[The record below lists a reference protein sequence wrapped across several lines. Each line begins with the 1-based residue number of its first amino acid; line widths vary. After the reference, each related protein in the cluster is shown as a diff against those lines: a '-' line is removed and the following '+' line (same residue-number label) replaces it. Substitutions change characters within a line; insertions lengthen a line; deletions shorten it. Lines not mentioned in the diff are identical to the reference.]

1 MIFKG
6 IPVSAGIATAPVY
19 LYKTEPIVIDYSP
32 LSLDQEESEMVEFS
46 KALTLSTA
54 QMTKLRSKAYERL
67 GESSAEIIDS
77 HIMIATDPSFYKDV
91 EREIRSGHIRAGA
104 AVEKVIKCYISTFSE
119 ISDEYLRER
128 AADIKDVGERILRNL
143 LKMPPTGLDLLDT
156 EVIVVAKDISP
167 SDTIML
173 DRAYIKGLATD
184 VGGRTSH
191 AAILARSLEI
201 PAVLGL
207 KTITEVVSQGEQI
220 IIDGSEGLVLSNPTT
235 IEIDEYAEKKEKEK
249 TSKAQLDA
257 FKLLPADT
265 LDGHNVHVVANI
277 GSPDDVES
285 VIQYGGEGIGLYRTE
300 FLFMK
305 SDHLPTEEEQFI
317 AYKVVAEKMVGKPTI
332 IRTIDIGGDKKLTC
346 FTMPIELNP
355 FLGWRAIRI
364 CLDEPTI
371 FKVQLR
377 AILRAS
383 AFGNLLIMYP
393 MISGISELRKA
404 NAILAEAKSEL
415 QTKGIRFDH
424 NIKVGVMIEIPTAAL
439 TADCLIKEADFF
451 SIGTNDLCQYAL
463 AVDRMN
469 EKICDLYQPLHPGVL
484 RLIKTVIDTAHLN
497 GKITGMCGEM
507 AGDPLVTA
515 LLLGLGLDEFSMS
528 ASSIPEVK
536 KAIRSLTLK
545 DARVIAESAMG
556 METHEEITAY
566 LEKVR
571 DNLANSN
578 MGVI

>member
-1 MIFKG
+1 VSIFKG

-32 LSLDQEESEMVEFS
+32 LLLNQKESELQEFS
-46 KALTLSTA
+46 KALTLSIS

-91 EREIRSGHIRAGA
+91 EREIHSCCIRAAA
-104 AVEKVIKCYISTFSE
+104 AVEKVIKCYLTTFSE

-143 LKMPPTGLDLLDT
+143 LKMPPTGLELLDNA
-156 EVIVVAKDISP
+156 VIVVAKDISP

-173 DRAYIKGLATD
+173 DKTYIKGLATD

-207 KTITEVVSQGEQI
+207 KNITEVISQGEQI
-220 IIDGSEGLVLSNPTT
+220 IIDGSEGIVLSNPTT
-235 IEIDEYAEKKEKEK
+235 KEIGVYAERKEKEK
-249 TSKAQLDA
+249 TRKAQMDA
-257 FKLLPADT
+257 FKLMPADT
-265 LDGHNVHVVANI
+265 LDGHNIHVVANI
-277 GSPDDVES
+277 GSPDDVEA

-305 SDHLPTEEEQFI
+305 SAHFPTEEEQFK
-317 AYKVVAEKMVGKPTI
+317 AYKVVAEKMAGKPVI
-332 IRTIDIGGDKKLTC
+332 VRTIDIGGDKKLTC
-346 FTMPIELNP
+346 FNMPIELNP

-364 CLDEPTI
+364 CLDEPAI
-371 FKVQLR
+371 FKIQLR

-393 MISGISELRKA
+393 MISGVSELRKA
-404 NAILAEAKSEL
+404 NAILAEAKAEL
-415 QTKGIRFDH
+415 QAEGIQFDSA
-424 NIKVGVMIEIPTAAL
+424 IKVGVMIETPAAAL

-451 SIGTNDLCQYAL
+451 SIGTNDLCQYTL

-469 EKICDLYQPLHPGVL
+469 EKICDLYQPFHPGVL
-484 RLIKTVIDTAHLN
+484 RLIKTVIDTAHAS
-497 GKITGMCGEM
+497 GKFTGMCGET
-507 AGDPLVTA
+507 AGDPLATT

-528 ASSIPEVK
+528 ASLIPEVK
-536 KAIRSLTLK
+536 KVIRNISLK
-545 DARVIAESAMG
+545 GAQNIAERTMT

-566 LEKVR
+566 LKKVR
-571 DNLANSN
+571 DNLTSS
-578 MGVI
+578 I